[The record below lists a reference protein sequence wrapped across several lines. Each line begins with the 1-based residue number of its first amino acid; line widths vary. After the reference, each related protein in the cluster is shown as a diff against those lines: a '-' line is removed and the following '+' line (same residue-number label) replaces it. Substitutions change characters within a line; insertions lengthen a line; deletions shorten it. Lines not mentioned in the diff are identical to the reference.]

1 MSCQHCLALFV
12 EVTLT
17 LSGVVMQRRFHTLDV
32 FTQERFAGNP
42 LAVVEDADGL
52 EAPRMQ
58 AIAREFNFPETVF
71 FLPASDP
78 AHAARL
84 RIFTPT
90 TELPFAG
97 HPTVGSAALLG
108 LLRDSKAPQAL
119 VLEEQI
125 GVIRCHV
132 APQGEETAHARFE
145 LPALPRKLA
154 WEPDMAAVAAALR
167 ITPADIDAA
176 GFQLAKWTAG
186 VDMFMVPV
194 AGRGV
199 LSSVRPDVSRWEDA
213 FGTAGPRAVYVFCPQ
228 GAPPAKSFRA
238 RMFAP
243 LLGVPEDPAT
253 GAAAAAFAGAL
264 AEHGGLR
271 PGAHEIVI
279 EQGQDMGRPSVIH
292 LEMRLDGTGLTD
304 CAIAGHAVIVMQG
317 TLRA

>member
-1 MSCQHCLALFV
+1 
-12 EVTLT
+12 
-17 LSGVVMQRRFHTLDV
+17 MQRRFYTLDV
-32 FTQERFAGNP
+32 FTQERFTGNP
-42 LAVVEDADGL
+42 LAVVQDADGL
-52 EAPRMQ
+52 ETSRMQ

-108 LLRDSKAPQAL
+108 LLHDPKAPQAL

-125 GVIRCHV
+125 GVVRCHV
-132 APQGEETAHARFE
+132 APQGDETAHARFE

-167 ITPADIDAA
+167 IAPADIDAA
-176 GFQLAKWTAG
+176 RFALSKWTAG
-186 VDMFMVPV
+186 VDMFMVPL
-194 AGRGV
+194 AGQVV
-199 LSSVRPDVSRWEDA
+199 LSSMRPDVSRWEDA
-213 FGTAGPRAVYVFCPQ
+213 FGAAGPRAVYAFCAQ
-228 GAPPAKSFRA
+228 GTPPTTSFRA

-253 GAAAAAFAGAL
+253 GAAAAAFAGLL
-264 AEHGGLR
+264 AEHGGLG

-279 EQGQDMGRPSVIH
+279 EQGQDMRRPSVIH
-292 LEMRLDGTGLTD
+292 LKMRLGGTGLID
-304 CAIAGHAVIVMQG
+304 CAIAGHAVIVMRG

>member
-1 MSCQHCLALFV
+1 
-12 EVTLT
+12 
-17 LSGVVMQRRFHTLDV
+17 MQRRFYTLDV
-32 FTQERFAGNP
+32 FTQERFTGNP
-42 LAVVEDADGL
+42 LAVVQDAGGL
-52 EAPRMQ
+52 EASRMQ

-108 LLRDSKAPQAL
+108 LLHDPKAPQAL

-125 GVIRCHV
+125 GVVRCHV
-132 APQGEETAHARFE
+132 APQGDETAHARFE

-167 ITPADIDAA
+167 IAPADIDAA
-176 GFQLAKWTAG
+176 RFALSKWTAG
-186 VDMFMVPV
+186 VDMFMVPL
-194 AGRGV
+194 AGQVV
-199 LSSVRPDVSRWEDA
+199 LASMRPDVSRWEDA
-213 FGTAGPRAVYVFCPQ
+213 FGAAGPRAVYAFCAQ
-228 GAPPAKSFRA
+228 GTPPTTSFRA

-253 GAAAAAFAGAL
+253 GAAAAAFAGLL
-264 AEHGGLR
+264 AEHGGLG

-279 EQGQDMGRPSVIH
+279 EQGQDMRRPSVIH
-292 LEMRLDGTGLTD
+292 LKMRLGGTGLID
-304 CAIAGHAVIVMQG
+304 CAIAGHAVIVMRG